1 MEVWTPIAKGKK
13 VFRILYNLHPVQIEN
28 STMNKN
34 AASSGHSD
42 FRTSTLPPYLKSGD
56 KIAITCP
63 AKKLPN
69 PMTDA
74 IKLLQSWGLE
84 VVLGDT
90 VNASYHQFAG
100 DDAFRAK
107 DLQRFIDDDSIKAII
122 AARGGYGTVRMIDMV
137 NFSRFTKKPKW
148 VVGFSDITLLH
159 THLFTNFN
167 APSIHGQMPMTIPD
181 ASARSLDTLRK
192 ALFGEEI
199 SYQLDPNVLNRNGEG
214 EGFLIGGNLSILLS
228 ASGSVSDIDYAGKI
242 LFIEDIGEYLYAVD
256 RMLRTLKRSGKLKHL
271 KGIIVGGFTDI
282 KDNEIPFGQTVAEI
296 VMDVVKDYD
305 YPVCFDFPAGHV
317 PDNCSLVLGK
327 KLNLS
332 VTDVSVKITYP

>member
-1 MEVWTPIAKGKK
+1 MDTI
-13 VFRILYNLHPVQIEN
+13 
-28 STMNKN
+28 
-34 AASSGHSD
+34 AASFGLSD
-42 FRTSTLPPYLKSGD
+42 FTDFQTSPPFLKKGD

-74 IKLLQSWGLE
+74 IALLQSWGLQ
-84 VVLGDT
+84 VILGDT

-107 DLQRFIDDDSIKAII
+107 DFQRFIDDDSIKAII

-137 NFSRFTKKPKW
+137 DFSRFATHPKW

-159 THLFTNFN
+159 AHLFANFN

-192 ALFGEEI
+192 ALFGEPLN
-199 SYQLDPNVLNRNGEG
+199 YQLQPNLLNRHGES
-214 EGFLIGGNLSILLS
+214 EGILIGGNLSLLLS
-228 ASGSVSDIDYAGKI
+228 MSGSVSDMDYAGKI
-242 LFIEDIGEYLYAVD
+242 LFIEDVSEYLYSID
-256 RMLRTLKRSGKLKHL
+256 RMLRSLNRAGKLAKL
-271 KGIIVGGFTDI
+271 RGIIVGGFTDA
-282 KDNEIPFGQTVAEI
+282 KDNDIPFGQTVPQI
-296 VMDVVKDYD
+296 VMDIVKDYN

-327 KLNLS
+327 QLNLAIN
-332 VTDVSVKITYP
+332 TNQVSIKYS